1 MARKLFA
8 LEDLE
13 AQVGDVAELE
23 TTPEEGEVADVQ
35 VETAEEI
42 AEIAES
48 EAAIVEGG
56 EAAAQLEE
64 VEAVVE
70 KAVEEEDGLTPA
82 GAEAVKVAVEAICA
96 RIGANPKAMHALYA
110 TENFVSKSSR
120 KANSQYA
127 LEGIGEFLKDLW
139 KRIKARLSGL
149 WEKVKA
155 FFENHVSSIG
165 RVKKALE
172 AMKVKVSDSSGKFKG
187 NSYLDVAPSGLVEAF
202 ASSSDISAGVVATY
216 INTHRDQSA
225 EFLKIEKI
233 TTSFTDGLA
242 DFKADN
248 AVKTLEA
255 TRIKSTELKGD
266 GILLALSTQDKPLI
280 GGVAIKAVF
289 KFEEDGSLDVDI
301 ERDKLDNAETKLGVS
316 LADKQT
322 IQKHLT
328 DTLAIIK
335 DSVKYKERF
344 HKRAES
350 FNKIVNALNK
360 GVDAMA
366 TAEEQD
372 KEAVKAARALIK
384 GFNKLGAKVPALE
397 AELVSLNVKLAKA
410 VLSYAGLCLK
420 NYK

>member
-8 LEDLE
+8 LEELE
-13 AQVGDVAELE
+13 AQIGDVAELE

-35 VETAEEI
+35 VETAEEV

-82 GAEAVKVAVEAICA
+82 GAEAVKIAVEAICA

-120 KANSQYA
+120 KANTQYA

-155 FFENHVSSIG
+155 FFEKHVSSIG

-202 ASSSDISAGVVATY
+202 ANSSDISAGVVATY
-216 INTHRDQSA
+216 INTHREQSA

-344 HKRAES
+344 HKRAEA

-366 TAEEQD
+366 TATEED

-384 GFNKLGAKVPALE
+384 GFNKIGAKVPALE

-410 VLSYAGLCLK
+410 VLGYAGLCLK

>member
-155 FFENHVSSIG
+155 FFEKHVSSIG

-172 AMKVKVSDSSGKFKG
+172 AMKAKVSDSSGKFKG
-187 NSYLDVAPSGLVEAF
+187 NSYLDDAPSGLVEAF
-202 ASSSDISAGVVATY
+202 ASASDISAGLVATY

-266 GILLALSTQDKPLI
+266 GILLELSTQDKPLI

-344 HKRAES
+344 HKRAEA

-366 TAEEQD
+366 TATEQD

-410 VLSYAGLCLK
+410 VLGYAGLCLK

>member
-8 LEDLE
+8 LEELD
-13 AQVGDVAELE
+13 AHIGDVAELE

-35 VETAEEI
+35 VETAEEV

-64 VEAVVE
+64 VEEVVE

-82 GAEAVKVAVEAICA
+82 GAEAVKIAVEAICA

-155 FFENHVSSIG
+155 FFEKHVSSIG

-225 EFLKIEKI
+225 EFLKIEQI

-255 TRIKSTELKGD
+255 TKIKSTQLKGE
-266 GILLALSTQDKPLI
+266 GILLELSTQDKPLI

-344 HKRAES
+344 HKRAEA

-366 TAEEQD
+366 TATEED

-384 GFNKLGAKVPALE
+384 GFNKIGAKVPALE

-410 VLSYAGLCLK
+410 VLGYAGLCLK